1 LRDLILRKGRPRAGV
16 LFEARLALLTAA
28 AKPDGAHN
36 KPLMIR

>member
-1 LRDLILRKGRPRAGV
+1 LNKGRP

-28 AKPDGAHN
+28 AKRDGTRN